1 MRTLVVALLLT
12 SVPSIVHA
20 SPPGAH
26 NYGGSSPADGLI
38 ARSRAEDA
46 AYVLRMLRATCASN
60 QPGARSRCAE
70 GLRLL
75 AEARD
80 EMLARRAAAATQQ

>member
-1 MRTLVVALLLT
+1 MRLLIIPAMMLT
-12 SVPSIVHA
+12 APA
-20 SPPGAH
+20 AAQWGPPGGAH
-26 NYGGSSPADGLI
+26 STPDGSALI

-46 AYVLRMLRATCASN
+46 AYVLGQLRATCASRS
-60 QPGARSRCAE
+60 PGARSRCRE

-80 EMLARRAAAATQQ
+80 EMVARRAAAATDGN